1 MQELWKST
9 RNSLTY
15 PSFKDLSVGSMVF
28 CVVLLVVMM
37 GLAQLRLR
45 TGAVKKEDLLA
56 KRERIA
62 AAALA
67 ATAAEEAEELWEAKA
82 AKAV

>member
-1 MQELWKST
+1 MQKHLMPLSLLFKSDALSFGWT
-9 RNSLTY
+9 SWHNSCRHY
-15 PSFKDLSVGSMVF
+15 
-28 CVVLLVVMM
+28 
-37 GLAQLRLR
+37 
-45 TGAVKKEDLLA
+45 LA

-67 ATAAEEAEELWEAKA
+67 ATAAEEAEELREAKA

>member
-1 MQELWKST
+1 MAYYL
-9 RNSLTY
+9 
-15 PSFKDLSVGSMVF
+15 FKDLSVTSMIL
-28 CVVLLVVMM
+28 CVVLLVVMT
-37 GLAQLRLR
+37 GLAWLRLK

-67 ATAAEEAEELWEAKA
+67 ATAAEEAEELREAKA

>member
-1 MQELWKST
+1 MEKHEKLLDVSQ
-9 RNSLTY
+9 
-15 PSFKDLSVGSMVF
+15 FKDLSVGSMVF
-28 CVVLLVVMM
+28 CVVL
-37 GLAQLRLR
+37 LR

>member
-1 MQELWKST
+1 MEKHEKLLDVSQ
-9 RNSLTY
+9 
-15 PSFKDLSVGSMVF
+15 FKDLSVGSMVF
-28 CVVLLVVMM
+28 CVVLLVVMT

>member
-1 MQELWKST
+1 
-9 RNSLTY
+9 
-15 PSFKDLSVGSMVF
+15 MVF
-28 CVVLLVVMM
+28 CVVLLVVMT

-67 ATAAEEAEELWEAKA
+67 ATAAEELWEAKA

>member
-1 MQELWKST
+1 MEKHEKLLDVSQ
-9 RNSLTY
+9 
-15 PSFKDLSVGSMVF
+15 FKDLSVGSMVF
-28 CVVLLVVMM
+28 CVVLLVIMT

-45 TGAVKKEDLLA
+45 TG
-56 KRERIA
+56 
-62 AAALA
+62 ALA

>member
-1 MQELWKST
+1 
-9 RNSLTY
+9 
-15 PSFKDLSVGSMVF
+15 
-28 CVVLLVVMM
+28 MM

-67 ATAAEEAEELWEAKA
+67 ATAAEEAEELREAKA